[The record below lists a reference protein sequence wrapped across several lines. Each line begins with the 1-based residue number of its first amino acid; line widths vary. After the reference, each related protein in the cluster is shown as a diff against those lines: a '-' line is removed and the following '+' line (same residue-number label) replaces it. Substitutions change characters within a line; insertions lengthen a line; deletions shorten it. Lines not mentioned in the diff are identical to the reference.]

1 MGAGVT
7 ALCGRPSWACMT
19 LPPPAP
25 PARLVIDYRGLL
37 RRAPVSDHS
46 TPGRVPV
53 RGLPAPH
60 RKATNVSLVG
70 ALCFVGIDW
79 AATTH
84 AVCILGPDGR
94 QIAAFTV
101 EHTAAGFAG
110 LITRLGKLGERAG
123 VPVAIERPDGR
134 LVDALLEAGYPVVAV
149 KPNAIKTWREG
160 EVISGAK
167 SDPGDAHVI
176 AEYLRLR
183 AHRLRAATPL
193 TEHTIALR
201 TLSRTRSTL
210 VQARVAASNQLAALL
225 DAHWPGAKEV
235 FADLAS
241 PISLA
246 FLHRYPSP
254 AHATTLGEK
263 RMAAFMTKHGYS
275 GRRRADELLARL
287 QTAPVGTTSPIVA
300 EAVRDAVIATTT
312 QLTAL
317 NTAIR
322 DLDRSVAAHLHEHPD
337 GAVFTSFPRV
347 GLVNAAQIRAE
358 LAEHSAY
365 TGPEAIAA
373 LAGLVPVTR
382 ASGKH
387 HAVSFRWACNK
398 RLRVALTTFADN
410 SRHASPWAAD
420 IYRRARASG
429 KDHPHAV
436 RILARAWVR
445 VIWRCWINQQPY
457 DPTRHGGATQLAN
470 HTAAA

>member
-1 MGAGVT
+1 
-7 ALCGRPSWACMT
+7 MT

-25 PARLVIDYRGLL
+25 PRLSIDYRGLL

-46 TPGRVPV
+46 TSGRGPV

-70 ALCFVGIDW
+70 ALFFVGIDW
-79 AATTH
+79 AAKTH
-84 AVCILGPDGR
+84 AVCVLDPTGR
-94 QIAAFTV
+94 RIAAFPV
-101 EHTAAGFAG
+101 EHTAAGFTA
-110 LITRLGKLGERAG
+110 LIRRLAKLGAPDE

-134 LVDALLEAGYPVVAV
+134 LVDALLAAGHPVVPV

-183 AHRLRAATPL
+183 AHRLVAATPL
-193 TEHTIALR
+193 TEHTTALR
-201 TLSRTRSTL
+201 TVSRTRTDL
-210 VQARVAASNQLAALL
+210 VEARVAATNQLAALL
-225 DAHWPGAKEV
+225 DGLWPGAKEI
-235 FADLAS
+235 FADVAS

-246 FLHRYPSP
+246 FLTRYPTP
-254 AHATTLGEK
+254 QHAATLGEK
-263 RMAAFMTKHGYS
+263 RMAAFLTKHGYS
-275 GRRRADELLARL
+275 GRRSPAELLARL
-287 QTAPVGTTSPIVA
+287 RTAPEGTASQVVA
-300 EAVRDAVIATTT
+300 EALRDAVIAHIGV
-312 QLTAL
+312 LTVL
-317 NTAIR
+317 NTAIK
-322 DLDRSVAAHLHEHPD
+322 DLDRSAAAHLHEHPD
-337 GAVFTSFPRV
+337 GHVFTSFPRA

-358 LAEHSAY
+358 LAEPSAY

-373 LAGLVPVTR
+373 LGGLVPVTR

-410 SRHASPWAAD
+410 SRHTSPWAAD
-420 IYRRARASG
+420 IYQRARASN

-445 VIWRCWINQQPY
+445 VIWRCWIDQQPY
-457 DPTRHGGATQLAN
+457 DPTRHGGATQLLEPC
-470 HTAAA
+470 TAA